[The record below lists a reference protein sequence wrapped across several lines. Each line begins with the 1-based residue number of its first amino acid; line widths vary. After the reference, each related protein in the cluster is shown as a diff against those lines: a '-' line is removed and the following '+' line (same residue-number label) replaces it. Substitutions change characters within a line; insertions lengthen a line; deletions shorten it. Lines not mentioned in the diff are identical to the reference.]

1 MSEAVATGSLGSVFE
16 KPTSDAAFL
25 WRRFCKE
32 RLAVT
37 ALVLLIVIV
46 LACFVGEPLLVRLL
60 GHGPDTFFPRAV
72 DLNLKPVGPWSH
84 IPNQPLDAP
93 ARHGTTFFL
102 LGGDGPLGRDEFLR
116 ILSGGRISLEIA
128 FIATSISLAI
138 GLVFG
143 AVAGW
148 FGGLIDALVGRMTEV
163 VMAFPILLLVI
174 VVGSTVAQRLEAI
187 TLDGLLAPGVV
198 ALSVTIGMFSWFYPA
213 RVVRALTTS
222 LREHEF
228 VEAARSTGSSEF
240 WILRK
245 HVLPHLAGPMIVW
258 GTLVAAGV
266 IVLEAAL
273 SILNFG
279 VKLGTATWGSLLS
292 DSWGSLLVFNPSA
305 ASPGTVKNNWLL
317 LWPSLALFLTILC
330 LALVGDGLRNAL
342 DPRREG

>member
-1 MSEAVATGSLGSVFE
+1 MSEAVATGSLGAVFE
-16 KPTSDAAFL
+16 APTSDAAFL
-25 WRRFCKE
+25 WHRFCKE
-32 RLAVT
+32 RLALV
-37 ALVLLIVIV
+37 ALGGLIVIV
-46 LACFVGEPLLVRLL
+46 LACFVGEPLLARLL

-72 DLNLKPVGPWSH
+72 DLNLKPVGPLSH
-84 IPNQPLDAP
+84 VPNQPLDAP

-116 ILSGGRISLEIA
+116 ILAGGRISLEIA
-128 FIATSISLAI
+128 FIATTIALTI
-138 GLVFG
+138 GLVLG
-143 AVAGW
+143 AIAGW
-148 FGGLIDALVGRMTEV
+148 FGGLIDAFVGRMTEV

-174 VVGSTVAQRLEAI
+174 VIGQTIAQRLEAI
-187 TLDGLLAPGVV
+187 TFHGLLSPGVV
-198 ALSVTIGMFSWFYPA
+198 ALGATIGIFSWFYPA

-228 VEAARSTGSSEF
+228 VEAARTTGSSEI

-279 VKLGTATWGSLLS
+279 VKLGTASWGSLLS
-292 DSWGSLLVFNPSA
+292 DSWGTLLVFNP
-305 ASPGTVKNNWLL
+305 ASGSPQTVKSNWVL
-317 LWPSLALFLTILC
+317 LWPSLALFLTVVC

-342 DPRREG
+342 EPRGEG

>member
-1 MSEAVATGSLGSVFE
+1 MSEAVAAGSLGSVFDA
-16 KPTSDAAFL
+16 PTSDAAFV
-25 WRRFCKE
+25 WRRFCEE
-32 RLAVT
+32 RLAVA
-37 ALVLLIVIV
+37 ALCGLIAIV
-46 LACFVGEPLLVRLL
+46 VACFIGEPLLAHLL
-60 GHGPDTFFPRAV
+60 GHGPDTFFPKAV

-84 IPNQPLDAP
+84 VPNQPLDAP
-93 ARHGTTFFL
+93 SQHGTTFFL

-116 ILSGGRISLEIA
+116 ILAGGRISMEIA
-128 FIATSISLAI
+128 FFATTISLTV
-138 GLVFG
+138 GLVLG
-143 AVAGW
+143 AAAGW
-148 FGGLIDALVGRMTEV
+148 FGGLTDALIGRMTEV

-174 VVGSTVAQRLEAI
+174 VIGSTVAPRLEAI
-187 TLDGLLAPGVV
+187 TLGGVFAPGVV
-198 ALSVTIGMFSWFYPA
+198 ALGATIGMFSWFYPA

-228 VEAARSTGSSEF
+228 VEAARTTGSSEF

-292 DSWGSLLVFNPSA
+292 DSWGSLLIYNPSA

>member
-1 MSEAVATGSLGSVFE
+1 MSEAVATGSLGAAFDA
-16 KPTSDAAFL
+16 PTSDAAFL

-32 RLAVT
+32 RLALV
-37 ALVLLIVIV
+37 ALGGLIVLV
-46 LACFVGEPLLVRLL
+46 LACFVGEPLLARLL

-84 IPNQPLDAP
+84 VLNQPLDAP
-93 ARHGTTFFL
+93 SRPGTTFFL

-116 ILSGGRISLEIA
+116 ILAGGRLSLEIA
-128 FIATSISLAI
+128 FIATTIALAI
-138 GLVFG
+138 GLVLG

-148 FGGLIDALVGRMTEV
+148 FGGLIDALVGRMTEI

-174 VVGSTVAQRLEAI
+174 VIGQTIAQRLEAI
-187 TLDGLLAPGVV
+187 TLHGLLAPGVV
-198 ALSVTIGMFSWFYPA
+198 ALGGTIGIFSWFYPA
-213 RVVRALTTS
+213 RVVRALTAS

-228 VEAARSTGSSEF
+228 VEAARTTGSSEI

-279 VKLGTATWGSLLS
+279 VKLGTASWGSLLS
-292 DSWGSLLVFNPSA
+292 DSWGTLLVFNPTS
-305 ASPGTVKNNWLL
+305 ASPQTVKNDWLL
-317 LWPSLALFLTILC
+317 LWPSLALFLTVLC